1 MIHRK
6 HVQHRS
12 PKNFQLDLFTPDD
25 GHYEY
30 AAVATNLTQDLRAL
44 FAFICGRGAEEKTIA
59 ELEGVFALDV
69 VPTNHC
75 GANSA
80 WQQLSILAHNVARN
94 FQLDTLATPK
104 PRSRKGTYTYLW
116 RSMRTLRF
124 LLIARAGRVTRIGG
138 RNVLR
143 LSQNPATEQLFAK
156 VSHALVAFIFGL
168 GLCIGPTPSALAMAA
183 AVLRPGGQTRGRA
196 MPNND
201 LGSEKLLT
209 KGEVA
214 QLCRVE
220 VRTVDRWLIAGKIRC
235 YRTPSGRVLFR
246 RNDVLV
252 AIEREPARRAPRS
265 A

>member
-1 MIHRK
+1 MLGR
-6 HVQHRS
+6 
-12 PKNFQLDLFTPDD
+12 
-25 GHYEY
+25 
-30 AAVATNLTQDLRAL
+30 AAVHLKQ
-44 FAFICGRGAEEKTIA
+44 RGPLCDRKGEHANVTKVGFWHWLPLKQLAAE
-59 ELEGVFALDV
+59 
-69 VPTNHC
+69 C
-75 GANSA
+75 RA
-80 WQQLSILAHNVARN
+80 WQPVAPNVTGGFHDLAINVARN
-94 FQLDTLATPK
+94 FQLDPLATPK
-104 PRSRKGTYTYLW
+104 PRSRKGTYPYLW

-156 VSHALVAFIFGL
+156 VSHALVALIFGL

-220 VRTVDRWLIAGKIRC
+220 VRTVDRWLIAGK
-235 YRTPSGRVLFR
+235 V
-246 RNDVLV
+246 
-252 AIEREPARRAPRS
+252 
-265 A
+265 